1 MASLRVPVN
10 DKDHTQGPEAANVTL
25 VEYGDYECP
34 SCGQAYPIVKRIQQ
48 QFEDRLRFVFRNFPL
63 SEIHP
68 EALPAAIVAEFA
80 GTRGKFWE
88 AHDGL
93 FENQNVLG
101 TPFYS
106 RLLLTLDLSP
116 EEFAREVRDNSLESR
131 VRSDFRGG
139 VRSGVNGTP
148 TFFINGHRH
157 DGPFTFDALGRAIE
171 VEIERPK
178 NRGLR
183 SRAARNE

>member
-10 DKDHTQGPEAANVTL
+10 DKDHAQGPEAANVTL

-116 EEFAREVRDNSLESR
+116 ED
-131 VRSDFRGG
+131 
-139 VRSGVNGTP
+139 
-148 TFFINGHRH
+148 
-157 DGPFTFDALGRAIE
+157 
-171 VEIERPK
+171 
-178 NRGLR
+178 
-183 SRAARNE
+183 